1 MRLNGA
7 TIFGAANGRLLG
19 GGEAGAE
26 WIIGENSLMG
36 MIRSAVGSSR
46 GDVNIGETNIVINTL
61 PGQDEVEIA
70 NMVDDIITT
79 RLEQAAAV
87 WA

>member
-1 MRLNGA
+1 
-7 TIFGAANGRLLG
+7 
-19 GGEAGAE
+19 
-26 WIIGENSLMG
+26 MG

-46 GDVNIGETNIVINTL
+46 GDVTIGETNIVINTL

-79 RLEQAAAV
+79 RLEQAANA